1 MGVFHSFSI
10 VQMLPNRATHH
21 ILLQDIKNDVNES
34 IQNEIK
40 QKLNLHNKEEYQALV
55 DKMIITTLE
64 KETEFFKTEVIS

>member
-1 MGVFHSFSI
+1 MGVFHFFSI

-21 ILLQDIKNDVNES
+21 ILLQDMKNDVYES

-55 DKMIITTLE
+55 DKIIITTLE